1 MTKQEIIDYI
11 MTTPSNPN
19 KAVLEGMLDSIANAG
34 GGDKPKKVLLYE
46 NDALD
51 IQDDGASPII
61 YTMTTT
67 NLTTCPWVDELSLS
81 IEVDGKVVLTE
92 NINSTSIVDAYIG
105 LSSPGDTAGISDGTN
120 VGATF
125 AGSAFDSERYI
136 CKLNM
141 VILNSN
147 VFAKGTHSVKIYK
160 EV

>member
-1 MTKQEIIDYI
+1 MNKEEIIDYV
-11 MTTPSNPN
+11 MTTPNNPN
-19 KAVLEGMLDSIANAG
+19 KAVLEGMLDSFSDGEG
-34 GGDKPKKVLLYE
+34 GGGSSRVLLYE
-46 NDALD
+46 NDAVIVD
-51 IQDDGASPII
+51 QDGISPII
-61 YTMTTT
+61 YTMATT

-81 IEVDGKVVLTE
+81 IEVDGEVVLTE
-92 NINSTSIVDAYIG
+92 NINSTSNTDAYIG

-125 AGSAFDSERYI
+125 VGSAYNSERYI
-136 CKLNM
+136 CMLNL